1 MLVGGGSFL
10 LSSSFPLFLLNLSS
24 FSCSGGDVAHSSHSA
39 KAAASAIIGHR
50 LRCSAVNGMD
60 PVLNIFRATDEL
72 DAPGIPKKTK
82 DDLENFCNYA
92 TEYCLSYVNEPSV
105 GLWHIQN
112 HIHDK
117 ILPKNHQMRSKLLET
132 LQECR
137 EINLEL
143 DSAIDHTHIWKAGGD
158 NEGESDSIVD
168 TPCKKILIDTLDVCK
183 DVNKLLRKIAK
194 KVTEKSVVRLVK
206 IAAGTSI

>member
-1 MLVGGGSFL
+1 
-10 LSSSFPLFLLNLSS
+10 
-24 FSCSGGDVAHSSHSA
+24 
-39 KAAASAIIGHR
+39 
-50 LRCSAVNGMD
+50 MD

-92 TEYCLSYVNEPSV
+92 TDYCLSYVNEPSV

-117 ILPKNHQMRSKLLET
+117 ILPKNNQMKSKLLET

-137 EINLEL
+137 EVSLEL
-143 DSAIDHTHIWKAGGD
+143 DSAIEHTHIWKTDGD
-158 NEGESDSIVD
+158 NKGESDSIVD
-168 TPCKKILIDTLDVCK
+168 TACENILSDTLDVCK
-183 DVNKLLRKIAK
+183 DVNKLLRKVAEKRQTLALENKAVDDVI
-194 KVTEKSVVRLVK
+194 TESAAEGGNKNGESRERANSFEAWYKTQFKS
-206 IAAGTSI
+206 